1 MKQESASKVWKLINY
16 VGNAIA
22 MNLLFLAACL
32 PVVTIGPAICGL
44 YSAIRFTIR
53 GDGWFS
59 GFKEG
64 YRKNFLRT
72 TITCTVC
79 VFLIVD
85 MLSKFNAALSFYMD
99 GNPITPL
106 IVYSIGLVPLLLVFA
121 ALWPLNV
128 YIPYDTT
135 TWLKKTF
142 KLIFKAPGP
151 VLLTAVLLAIPVV
164 LVLYYPVWAFLLLLI
179 FVTCYFAVALFVA
192 TLFLKDPLVYLLT
205 EYKEEHPEEF
215 EEQGNE
221 VAQENNDGESAE

>member
-1 MKQESASKVWKLINY
+1 MKQETASKLWKVINY

-22 MNLLFLAACL
+22 LNLLFLVACL

-72 TITCTVC
+72 AIAGSVC
-79 VFLIVD
+79 IALLVD
-85 MLSKFNAALSFYMD
+85 MLLKFNAALNFYMD

-106 IVYSIGLVPLLLVFA
+106 IVYSIGLILPLLVFV

-135 TWLKKTF
+135 NWLKKSF
-142 KLIFKAPGP
+142 KLILKAPGP

-164 LVLYYPVWAFLLLLI
+164 LVLYFPVWAFLLLLI
-179 FVTCYFAVALFVA
+179 FVTCYFAVALFA
-192 TLFLKDPLVYLLT
+192 STLFLKDALVILLT
-205 EYKEEHPEEF
+205 EYKAEHPEEYQT
-215 EEQGNE
+215 EET
-221 VAQENNDGESAE
+221 QETDDGEDTE